1 MILPLVSHKNINFV
15 PSIISR
21 ASSLIKNKMK
31 KLLALFVLVAVAVAA
46 QAQSLTG
53 VNWFSDMSD
62 GDADGGLM
70 MLFEPEGACAVTLLM
85 VQGDEN
91 LTISFTYM
99 VPGVYSIDGKELSVI
114 LLTDCAEINADI
126 DTDGLTDEQKEMVKL
141 LQPVLD
147 AQKEQLKAGLAENFD
162 WDDERF
168 TITELTDTRLVLTD
182 SDGKEM
188 VFTPV
193 EE

>member
-53 VNWFSDMSD
+53 VNWFTDMSD
-62 GDADGGLM
+62 DDADGGLM
-70 MLFEPEGACAVTLLM
+70 MLFEPEGACAVTLLL
-85 VQGDEN
+85 VQGNEEI
-91 LTISFTYM
+91 TMSFTYM
-99 VPGVYSIDGKELSVI
+99 VPGVYSVDGNELSVI
-114 LLTDCAEINADI
+114 LLTDCAEITAEI
-126 DTDGLTDEQKEMVKL
+126 DTEGMTDEQKEMVKL

-193 EE
+193 E

>member
-21 ASSLIKNKMK
+21 TSSLTKIKMK

-53 VNWFSDMSD
+53 VNWFTDMSD
-62 GDADGGLM
+62 DDADGGLM
-70 MLFEPEGACAVTLLM
+70 MLFEPEGACAVTLLL
-85 VQGDEN
+85 VQGNEEI
-91 LTISFTYM
+91 TMSFTYM
-99 VPGVYSIDGKELSVI
+99 VPGVYSVDGNELSVI
-114 LLTDCAEINADI
+114 LLTDCAEITAEI
-126 DTDGLTDEQKEMVKL
+126 DTEGMTDEQKEMVKL

-188 VFTPV
+188 VFNPV
-193 EE
+193 E

>member
-1 MILPLVSHKNINFV
+1 MILPLVSLKIITFV
-15 PSIISR
+15 LSIISR
-21 ASSLIKNKMK
+21 ISSLIKNKMK
-31 KLLALFVLVAVAVAA
+31 KLFALFMLVSMVVAA

-53 VNWFSDMSD
+53 VNWFTDMSD
-62 GDADGGLM
+62 EEADGGLM
-70 MLFEPEGACAVTLLM
+70 MLFEPEGACAVTLLL
-85 VQGDEN
+85 VQGNEEI
-91 LTISFTYM
+91 TMSFTYM
-99 VPGVYSIDGKELSVI
+99 VPGVYSVDGNELSVI
-114 LLTDCAEINADI
+114 LLTDCAEITAEI
-126 DTDGLTDEQKEMVKL
+126 DTEGMTDEQKEMVKL

-193 EE
+193 E

>member
-1 MILPLVSHKNINFV
+1 MILPLVSYKNINFV

-21 ASSLIKNKMK
+21 TSSLTKIKMK

-53 VNWFSDMSD
+53 VNWFTDMSD
-62 GDADGGLM
+62 DDADGGLM
-70 MLFEPEGACAVTLLM
+70 MLFEPEGACAVTLLL
-85 VQGDEN
+85 VQGNEEI
-91 LTISFTYM
+91 TMSFTYM
-99 VPGVYSIDGKELSVI
+99 VPGVYSVDGNELSVI
-114 LLTDCAEINADI
+114 LLTDCAEITAEI
-126 DTDGLTDEQKEMVKL
+126 DTEGMTDEQKEMVKL

-193 EE
+193 E

>member
-1 MILPLVSHKNINFV
+1 
-15 PSIISR
+15 
-21 ASSLIKNKMK
+21 MK
-31 KLLALFVLVAVAVAA
+31 KLFALFMLVAVAVAA

-53 VNWFSDMSD
+53 VNWFTDMSD
-62 GDADGGLM
+62 EEADGGLM
-70 MLFEPEGACAVTLLM
+70 MLFEPEGACAVTLLL
-85 VQGDEN
+85 VQGNEEI
-91 LTISFTYM
+91 TMSFTYM
-99 VPGVYSIDGKELSVI
+99 VPGVYSVDGNELSVI
-114 LLTDCAEINADI
+114 LLTDCAEITAEI
-126 DTDGLTDEQKEMVKL
+126 DTEGMTDEQKEMVKL